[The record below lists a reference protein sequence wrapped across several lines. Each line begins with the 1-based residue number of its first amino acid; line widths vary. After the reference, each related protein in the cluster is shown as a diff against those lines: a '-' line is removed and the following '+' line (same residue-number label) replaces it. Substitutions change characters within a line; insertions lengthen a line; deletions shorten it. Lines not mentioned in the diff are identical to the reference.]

1 MRRRKGHSLP
11 GTIGGLIIEYRKSPE
26 FRETAPNTQRAY
38 EAGFK
43 LLHDLY
49 NVEVRALRQRH
60 VMAVRDRL
68 RETPSQ
74 ANRAVKV
81 LSILFNYGI
90 RLEWCEINPAFKVKK
105 LRIGE
110 FARWTDEA
118 VAYALANLPE
128 RFARAVILGLYTGQR
143 EGDVIGMRWSDYDGA
158 GIKVVQ
164 AKTGA
169 PLWIP
174 AHNALRGHL
183 DAWKR
188 DALTVVADSQRKP
201 YRGRVFSTVFSRE
214 LRRHNALDGLV
225 YHGLRKTA
233 AAKLAE
239 AGCSVHEIAAI
250 TGHLS
255 LQMIQHYT
263 KEAEQ
268 KGRASAAILKL
279 ENFRSGV
286 K

>member
-1 MRRRKGHSLP
+1 MRRRKGHPLP
-11 GTIGGLIIEYRKSPE
+11 ETLGALIIEYRKSPE

-43 LLHDLY
+43 LIQDLY

-60 VMAVRDRL
+60 VKVVRDRL
-68 RETPSQ
+68 RKTPSQ

-90 RLEWCEINPAFKVKK
+90 ELEWCEVNPAFKMKK

-110 FARWTDEA
+110 YARWSDAA
-118 VAYALANLPE
+118 VEYAVANLPE
-128 RFARAVILGLYTGQR
+128 RFVKSVILGLYTGQR
-143 EGDVIGMRWSDYDGA
+143 ECDVIGMRWTDYDGA
-158 GIKVVQ
+158 GIRVVQ
-164 AKTGA
+164 AKTRK

-174 AHNALRGHL
+174 AHNALRSHL

-188 DALTVVADSQRKP
+188 DALTIIADSAKRP
-201 YRGRVFSTVFSRE
+201 YKARSFSTVFSRE
-214 LRRHNALDGLV
+214 LRQHKTLDGLV

-239 AGCSVHEIAAI
+239 AGCSIHEIAAI

-255 LQMIQHYT
+255 LQMIQLYT

-268 KGRASAAILKL
+268 KVNASAAIVKL
-279 ENFRSGV
+279 ESYRSGPQ
-286 K
+286 